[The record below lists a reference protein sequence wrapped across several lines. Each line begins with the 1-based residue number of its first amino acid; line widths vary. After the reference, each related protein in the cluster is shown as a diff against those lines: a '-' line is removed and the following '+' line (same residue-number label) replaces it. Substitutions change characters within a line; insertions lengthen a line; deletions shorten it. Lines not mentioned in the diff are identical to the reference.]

1 MTKRRALLLAAL
13 VLPILVL
20 LLPGS
25 PLYLPTL
32 LGGGGQHSGHS
43 TRHWIKSLNSSEPE
57 VRYQALFALGTI
69 GSEAG
74 AAVPAL
80 ATILTDDS
88 DAEARHQAA
97 LALAKMA
104 PASGAAVPALARAL
118 SDEQPVVRMNAALAL
133 MRLRTEARPAI
144 PALIEAMGDKANDTN
159 LKQFHCTIQEMAA
172 LALGRAST
180 GSSEGVPAL
189 TAALKAART
198 PEMRRSVARALG
210 EVGPPARPAVP
221 LLRALLKEDDSDVR
235 AAATEAL
242 EKIGPQQGRGS
253 AETN

>member
-13 VLPILVL
+13 VLPFL
-20 LLPGS
+20 LLVPGS

-32 LGGGGQHSGHS
+32 LGGGGGQHSGHS
-43 TRHWIKSLNSSEPE
+43 TQHWIKSLNSSEPE
-57 VRYQALFALGTI
+57 VRYQALFALGAI
-69 GSEAG
+69 GTEAG

-80 ATILTDDS
+80 ATILTEDA

-97 LALAKMA
+97 LALAKMV
-104 PASGAAVPALARAL
+104 PASRTAVPALARAL
-118 SDEQPVVRMNAALAL
+118 TDEEPAVRMNAAFAL
-133 MRLRTEARPAI
+133 LRLRTEARPAI

-180 GSSEGVPAL
+180 GSSEGVAPL

-198 PEMRRSVARALG
+198 PEMRRTVARALG
-210 EVGPPARPAVP
+210 EIGPPARSAVP
-221 LLRALLKEDDSDVR
+221 LLRALLKEDSDVR
-235 AAATEAL
+235 RAATEAL
-242 EKIGPQQGRGS
+242 EKIGPKQGGS
-253 AETN
+253 AGKN